1 MLSELIL
8 SCPTFLSWSSPILI
22 ILSASSLG
30 VAWTK
35 LLVVCS

>member
-22 ILSASSLG
+22 ILTVHRLWVLHG
-30 VAWTK
+30 LK
-35 LLVVCS
+35 C